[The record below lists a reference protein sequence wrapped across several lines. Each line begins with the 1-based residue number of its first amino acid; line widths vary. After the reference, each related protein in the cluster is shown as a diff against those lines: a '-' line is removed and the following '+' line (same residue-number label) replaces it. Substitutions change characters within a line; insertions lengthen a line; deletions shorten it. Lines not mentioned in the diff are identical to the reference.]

1 VKLREFVFIMRSSGS
16 GKMGLKLVNDVVICV
31 ESVKKIFRLGAVS
44 VKALRGIDLTVKH
57 GEFVSIMGPSGS
69 GKTTLLN
76 ILGALDKPTDGKVY
90 FEGKDLSKL
99 NDSELAILRRDKIGF
114 VFQSFNLFPVL
125 TALENVELPML
136 IAGIS
141 TNERRQRAQE
151 LLRKIGLEERLNHR
165 PDELSGGERQ
175 RVAIARALANR
186 PSMVLGDEISGDLDS
201 ETSQSIIDLLKKLNR
216 DLNQTLIL
224 ATHDYEIAK
233 QANRT
238 IKLKDGKI
246 LED

>member
-1 VKLREFVFIMRSSGS
+1 MKRGEFVSITRLLGS
-16 GKMGLKLVNDVVICV
+16 GKMEPNSVNDLVIRA
-31 ESVKKIFRLGAVS
+31 ENVKKIFRLGSVS
-44 VKALRGIDLTVKH
+44 VKALRGIDLTVKR

-76 ILGALDKPTDGKVY
+76 ILGALDKATDGKIY
-90 FEGKDLSKL
+90 FEGQDLSKL

-114 VFQSFNLFPVL
+114 IFQSFNLFPVL

-136 IAGIS
+136 IAGIP
-141 TNERRQRAQE
+141 TNERRKRAQE
-151 LLRKIGLEERLNHR
+151 LLEKVGLEERLNHR

-175 RVAIARALANR
+175 RVAIARALANK
-186 PSMVLGDEISGDLDS
+186 PSLVLGDEISGDLDS
-201 ETSQSIIDLLKKLNR
+201 ETSQSIIYLLKKLNR

-224 ATHDYEIAK
+224 ATHDHEIAK